1 MHMFYEDEIHMETPS
16 LPLSY
21 EEKENGFKDKEK
33 KTSLFQ
39 NVHKQKYTV
48 LKNIKVKYY
57 NILYLFLV
65 RHIIYFHI
73 WYQFIFICMVHV
85 EI

>member
-33 KTSLFQ
+33 KTSLFE
-39 NVHKQKYTV
+39 NVHKPK
-48 LKNIKVKYY
+48 
-57 NILYLFLV
+57 
-65 RHIIYFHI
+65 
-73 WYQFIFICMVHV
+73 
-85 EI
+85 